1 MRGNLEVLYRQFEK
15 RREDILDSIWGE
27 DGEIREDKY
36 IMRGNLEVLYRKFEK
51 MIEDILDYLFEE
63 NESHEKERRRS
74 ALEKDK
80 F

>member
-1 MRGNLEVLYRQFEK
+1 MRGNLEVIYRQ
-15 RREDILDSIWGE
+15 
-27 DGEIREDKY
+27 
-36 IMRGNLEVLYRKFEK
+36 FEK

-80 F
+80 L